1 MSHGMSSARGPLFL
15 SDMFQS
21 DEIRS
26 FFEAPAMLRR
36 YLEIEVAIAEVE
48 GSLGLIPE
56 DAAQALAN
64 ELTVDAIDMDRF
76 HSDLENTGFPIVP
89 LLRQVVDLV
98 SEESAQ
104 VVHWGATTQDI
115 MDTALVLQ
123 MREALR
129 LFRVR
134 ISRLRE
140 VLADHADTHR
150 SSVMLGRSQLQHAL
164 PTTFGLK
171 AAVWLSMFQ
180 RHAMRLTQ
188 LEERLY
194 VVQFGGAVGTLAALG
209 TAGLTVRDA
218 LAARLELGV
227 APTAW
232 HTTRDSL
239 AEVVSYLANLTA
251 SLGKIGQDI
260 LLLAQSDVGEVRERL
275 TPGRGVSST
284 MPQKRNPISAQ
295 QITVVASSV
304 ADLSGAM
311 FRASVHDHERA
322 SGNWMKEWTVIPEAF
337 VVTGKALDLTID
349 LLEGLEVDIDR
360 MRSNVE
366 ADEFIMAEAVMMALA
381 PHLGRAGAHEIIATA
396 VETAVDSNKS
406 FHIALAEIPAVTDHL
421 SDVEIEHLLAP
432 HNYLGSSIEMIDQTL
447 AGEEPSQEEEPGRET
462 R

>member
-1 MSHGMSSARGPLFL
+1 MSTAKGPLFL
-15 SDMFQS
+15 SDMFES

-26 FFEAPAMLRR
+26 LFDAPAMLRR
-36 YLEIEVAIAEVE
+36 YLEIEVKLAEVE
-48 GSLGLIPE
+48 VSLGLIPE
-56 DAAQALAN
+56 DAARALSEVAV
-64 ELTVDAIDMDRF
+64 EAIDMDQF
-76 HSDLENTGFPIVP
+76 HRDLETTGFPIVP
-89 LLRQVVDLV
+89 LLQQVVGLV

-104 VVHWGATTQDI
+104 FAHWGATTQDI

-171 AAVWLSMFQ
+171 AATWLSMFQ
-180 RHAMRLTQ
+180 RHAIRLTQ

-194 VVQFGGAVGTLAALG
+194 VLQFGGAVGTLAALG
-209 TAGLTVRDA
+209 TTGIAVRDA
-218 LAARLELGV
+218 LAARLVLGV

-239 AEVVSYLANLTA
+239 AEVVSILANLTA

-260 LLLAQSDVGEVRERL
+260 VLMAQSDVGEVRERW

-295 QITVVASSV
+295 QITVIASSV

-311 FRASVHDHERA
+311 FQASVHDHERG
-322 SGNWMKEWTVIPEAF
+322 SGRWMKEWTVVPEAF
-337 VVTGKALDLTID
+337 VMTGRALDLTID

-366 ADEFIMAEAVMMALA
+366 ADEFIMAEAVMMAVA
-381 PHLGRAGAHEIIATA
+381 PHVGRIRAHKVIAGAVEVA
-396 VETAVDSNKS
+396 VNNEMS
-406 FHIALAEIPAVTDHL
+406 FHSALAKIPEVTDQL
-421 SDVEIEHLLAP
+421 SDDEIQQLLAP
-432 HNYLGSSIEMIDQTL
+432 DNYLGANTELIDQTL
-447 AGEEPSQEEEPGRET
+447 AFEKPSQGD
-462 R
+462 